1 MYKVHD
7 RQSLENMKLSI
18 YVGKHV
24 LCISDLNTCMVYI
37 QLLMNMIRIRILL
50 INTK

>member
-24 LCISDLNTCMVYI
+24 LCVSDLNTCMVYVYTVTYEYDSYSYFT
-37 QLLMNMIRIRILL
+37 N
-50 INTK
+50 